1 MRVAIYLRVST
12 GTQTVEN
19 QRAALLAAAEQ
30 RSWVVVGE
38 YVDLGIS
45 GTKGRQARPQ
55 FDALLKDA
63 SRGKFDV
70 ISAWSV
76 DRLGRSLQDLV
87 GFLSEIEALKVD
99 LFLHQQALD
108 TSTPAGRAMF
118 GMLSIFGEFETAM
131 IRDRVNA
138 GLDRAR
144 AAGKRLG
151 RPPISDEKVQ
161 KIISERATGLGMKRV
176 AKKVGVGVGTV
187 KRVLDQQSRERDT
200 RPNVA

>member
-1 MRVAIYLRVST
+1 MTNQRRRVAIYLRVST
-12 GTQTVEN
+12 DSQTVDN
-19 QRAALLAAAEQ
+19 QRLALNAAAAQ
-30 RSWVVVGE
+30 KGWRIVGE
-38 YVDLGIS
+38 YVDVGIS
-45 GTKGRQARPQ
+45 GTKGRQGRPQ

-63 SRGKFDV
+63 ARGKFDV
-70 ISAWSV
+70 IAAWSV

-108 TSTPAGRAMF
+108 TSTPSGKAMF
-118 GMLSIFGEFETAM
+118 GMLSIFGEFEAAM

-151 RPPISDEKVQ
+151 RPPISEDKVQ
-161 KIISERATGLGMKRV
+161 KIIAARETGLGMKRV
-176 AKKVGVGVGTV
+176 AKEVGVGVGTV
-187 KRVLDQQSRERDT
+187 KRVLDERMSQKI
-200 RPNVA
+200 A